1 MFKLKIC
8 VEHWMISRPESLRQT
23 LILISFFPPTQIL
36 LIHPPE
42 AKIFAD
48 PCDTKVVRGFVV
60 IHDGCILM
68 PDRFHTLV
76 WFICKLSP

>member
-8 VEHWMISRPESLRQT
+8 TEHWMISRSESLRQT

-36 LIHPPE
+36 LTHPPE

-48 PCDTKVVRGFVV
+48 PCDTNDVRGFVIV
-60 IHDGCILM
+60 HCI
-68 PDRFHTLV
+68 
-76 WFICKLSP
+76 FIY

>member
-1 MFKLKIC
+1 
-8 VEHWMISRPESLRQT
+8 MISRPESLRQT

-60 IHDGCILM
+60 LHDGFILM

-76 WFICKLSP
+76 LFICKLSP